1 MRVHNYIQYS
11 IIIKIIQQTALKYS
25 CIYFMANCCS
35 SYCIIIFHKRYMQ
48 HFLKWML
55 PITHWINAI
64 FFQVKDVPK
73 FSKTKFQISP
83 RVTWRINTQ
92 TYYKCTPLNNQRS
105 GLIYNDSHKPSIFC
119 MTELLLCYIFFSSVS
134 VQAITEKF
142 LGYRQSTK
150 DVWNWE
156 GFFFFFKFK
165 MYWSVSYKTLNT
177 MSCANP
183 SSPISSTK
191 ILQAFP
197 HTAQTPL

>member
-1 MRVHNYIQYS
+1 
-11 IIIKIIQQTALKYS
+11 
-25 CIYFMANCCS
+25 
-35 SYCIIIFHKRYMQ
+35 
-48 HFLKWML
+48 ML

-64 FFQVKDVPK
+64 FLQVKDVPK
-73 FSKTKFQISP
+73 FPKTKFQISP

-105 GLIYNDSHKPSIFC
+105 GLIYNDSHKPSIFVYDWVNV
-119 MTELLLCYIFFSSVS
+119 MLYFFSSAP
-134 VQAITEKF
+134 VQAITAKNSYATDNQPRMFGIEK
-142 LGYRQSTK
+142 
-150 DVWNWE
+150 V
-156 GFFFFFKFK
+156 FFFKKFK

>member
-1 MRVHNYIQYS
+1 
-11 IIIKIIQQTALKYS
+11 
-25 CIYFMANCCS
+25 
-35 SYCIIIFHKRYMQ
+35 
-48 HFLKWML
+48 ML

-73 FSKTKFQISP
+73 FPKTKFQISP
-83 RVTWRINTQ
+83 KVTWRINTQ

-105 GLIYNDSHKPSIFC
+105 GLIYNDSHKPSIFLYDWVTVMLYFFFKC
-119 MTELLLCYIFFSSVS
+119 ISPGYHRKIFRLQTVNQGCLEL
-134 VQAITEKF
+134 
-142 LGYRQSTK
+142 RR
-150 DVWNWE
+150 
-156 GFFFFFKFK
+156 FFFFLKFK

>member
-1 MRVHNYIQYS
+1 
-11 IIIKIIQQTALKYS
+11 
-25 CIYFMANCCS
+25 
-35 SYCIIIFHKRYMQ
+35 
-48 HFLKWML
+48 ML

-64 FFQVKDVPK
+64 FFQIKDVPK
-73 FSKTKFQISP
+73 FPKTKFQISP
-83 RVTWRINTQ
+83 KVTWRINTQ
-92 TYYKCTPLNNQRS
+92 TYYKCTPLNNQRP

-142 LGYRQSTK
+142 LGYRKSTK

-156 GFFFFFKFK
+156 GFFFLNSRCIDQYPTKPLTPCLVLKFK

-197 HTAQTPL
+197 HTAQTPLWSHLLMLNHIIITGTKN

>member
-11 IIIKIIQQTALKYS
+11 IVIKIIQQTALKYS

-35 SYCIIIFHKRYMQ
+35 SYCIIILHKRYMQ

-73 FSKTKFQISP
+73 FPKTKFQISP

-156 GFFFFFKFK
+156 GFFFFF
-165 MYWSVSYKTLNT
+165 
-177 MSCANP
+177 
-183 SSPISSTK
+183 
-191 ILQAFP
+191 
-197 HTAQTPL
+197 